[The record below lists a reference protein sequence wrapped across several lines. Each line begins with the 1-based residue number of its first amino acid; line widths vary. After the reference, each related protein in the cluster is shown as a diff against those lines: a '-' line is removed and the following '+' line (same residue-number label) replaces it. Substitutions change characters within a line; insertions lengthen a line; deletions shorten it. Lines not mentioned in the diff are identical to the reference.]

1 VAWEILLEDEKLPRK
16 LLLVAISVV
25 DGMMA
30 SKLGVLGRNGELELI
45 GNVPR

>member
-1 VAWEILLEDEKLPRK
+1 VAWEILLKDEKLPRK

-25 DGMMA
+25 GGMMA